1 MVCRESLCMVCGERL
16 SVARCDS
23 CRRLVCI
30 ECSIQI
36 DPVRRVCRECFAS
49 GAWKK
54 ERKVEPLGSAAR
66 LALRI
71 LEGVKGPL

>member
-1 MVCRESLCMVCGERL
+1 MVCGERL

-23 CRRLVCI
+23 CRRLVCT
-30 ECSIQI
+30 ECSMQI
-36 DPVRRVCRECFAS
+36 DPVRRVCKECLAS

-54 ERKVEPLGSAAR
+54 RKAKLLRSAAR

-71 LEGVKGPL
+71 LEGVNGPL